1 MNCTTM
7 TNWNVPVMDL
17 PRISHINRLPLPLVE
32 RFSTT
37 TKNQYRFVYCGRSL
51 LFIGDAS
58 IRTMYFDLCKM
69 LSVGLLL
76 DYTQSGSQSG
86 LGVTIEGS
94 RCFLCFV
101 LMQSGSYSSR
111 FR

>member
-1 MNCTTM
+1 MQYTDEMSVTRTTK
-7 TNWNVPVMDL
+7 WNVPVIDL
-17 PRISHINRLPLPLVE
+17 PKIGRVNRPPLPLVD
-32 RFSTT
+32 RFSKA

-69 LSVGLLL
+69 LSTGLLL
-76 DYTQSGSQSG
+76 DYTQAASQSG

-94 RCFLCFV
+94 
-101 LMQSGSYSSR
+101 
-111 FR
+111 